1 MTNTAPTADRT
12 ITMRSDALEV
22 TLTPE
27 RGADIVRLTDRAT
40 GVQTLAVSPTGD
52 VTPAPFAASNFISGD
67 SMVQWTN
74 GYPGG
79 WQLMVPNAGPERVH
93 DGVAQGYHGEA
104 SLARW
109 TVLEQSATSVTLT
122 TSLFTAPLRIERTVS
137 LDGALLTVTD
147 TVTNLSPEPCSFRL
161 GQHPAF
167 GTPFLDERSY
177 VVTSANTLITDANA
191 PGTLTGADAVGRPD
205 ALLPAGPVPNSVALP
220 GPGTGQ
226 ALFGVL
232 TDFEPDAAVRDP
244 AVPDPAVPGPSG
256 ADRVGAT
263 FCSPTHGFGM
273 RISWDRTVYP
283 NAWFWIEANAG
294 SGWPWFKRLF
304 SIAVEPANVLPGEG
318 VAANGRE
325 RGGLGTTLPGGASLV
340 STIRVDRL
348 PLP

>member
-1 MTNTAPTADRT
+1 MTTTTPTIPRT
-12 ITMRSDALEV
+12 ITLSSDALEV
-22 TLTPE
+22 TITPE
-27 RGADIVRLTDRAT
+27 RGADIVRLLDRAT

-52 VTPAPFAASNFISGD
+52 VTPAPFTPSNFVSGD

-109 TVLEQSATSVTLT
+109 AVLEQSATSVTLT
-122 TSLFTAPLRIERTVS
+122 TTLFTAPLRVERTVS
-137 LDGALLTVTD
+137 LDGARLTVTD

-167 GTPFLDERSY
+167 GTPFLDEHSY
-177 VVTSANTLITDANA
+177 VVTAAGTLITDANA
-191 PGTLTGADAVGRPD
+191 PGTLTEADAVGRPD
-205 ALLPAGPVPNSVALP
+205 ALLPAGPVPNSIALP

-232 TDFEPDAAVRDP
+232 TDFEP
-244 AVPDPAVPGPSG
+244 GSTS
-256 ADRVGAT
+256 AT

-273 RISWDRTVYP
+273 RISWDRAVYP

-325 RGGLGTTLPGGASLV
+325 RGGLGTTLPGGESLV
-340 STIRVDRL
+340 STVHVDRT
-348 PLP
+348 PLG